1 MSQMTMNYP
10 SEIAR
15 WEDDGGAPIGRFE
28 LMAFELMAFVAGGK
42 AKSLPKPAKPTPAR
56 AA

>member
-1 MSQMTMNYP
+1 MNYP
-10 SEIAR
+10 PEIAR
-15 WEDDGGAPIGRFE
+15 WEDDGGAPVGRFE
-28 LMAFELMAFVAGGK
+28 LMAFVARGK

>member
-1 MSQMTMNYP
+1 MTMNYP

-28 LMAFELMAFVAGGK
+28 LMAFELMAFVARGK
-42 AKSLPKPAKPTPAR
+42 AKSLPKPAKPAPVR